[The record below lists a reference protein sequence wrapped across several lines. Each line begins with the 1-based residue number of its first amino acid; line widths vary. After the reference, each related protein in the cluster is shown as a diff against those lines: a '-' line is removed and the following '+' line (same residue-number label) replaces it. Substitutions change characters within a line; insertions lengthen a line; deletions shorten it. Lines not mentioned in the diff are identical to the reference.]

1 VWIKNILKLFPA
13 LLPLVLPAGILSSQ
27 TPDYKTIFGKD
38 WTKAEAFVTENERWM
53 RSACKR
59 NGIEY
64 AYAVAV
70 IFPELVRYSALRDKI
85 EISLLKTLY
94 VNLGEEYADFSIG
107 PFQMKPSFAEEVNER
122 IQTAGD
128 RKLLNKI
135 KSSDSFDDPVLYR
148 KSIVSDLEDP
158 EKQFIYL
165 LAFIKISE
173 ADFPGYR
180 DMGPGKLKFF
190 ATAYNCGHGKSS
202 EYIESMSDRKFF
214 STKLIKSETYSYSD
228 ISVYWYKNHEAMR
241 QSLTG
246 KAANTPA
253 LPLKPVAP

>member
-1 VWIKNILKLFPA
+1 VWIKNIIKLFPA
-13 LLPLVLPAGILSSQ
+13 LVNFILPLGILSSQ
-27 TPDYKTIFGKD
+27 TPDYKTIFSND
-38 WTKAEAFVTENERWM
+38 WTKAEAFVTENEKWM
-53 RSACKR
+53 RSACKKH
-59 NGIEY
+59 GIEY
-64 AYAVAV
+64 PYAVAV

-122 IQTAGD
+122 IQSAGD
-128 RKLLNKI
+128 RKLMNRI
-135 KSSDSFDDPVLYR
+135 KGGRAFDDPRLYR

-173 ADFPGYR
+173 AAFPGYR
-180 DMGPGKLKFF
+180 DMGAGKLKFF
-190 ATAYNCGHGKSS
+190 AAAYNCGPGKSS
-202 EYIESMSDRKFF
+202 EYIESMSNRKFF

-228 ISVYWYKNHEAMR
+228 ISVYWYKNHQAGR
-241 QSLTG
+241 
-246 KAANTPA
+246 
-253 LPLKPVAP
+253 